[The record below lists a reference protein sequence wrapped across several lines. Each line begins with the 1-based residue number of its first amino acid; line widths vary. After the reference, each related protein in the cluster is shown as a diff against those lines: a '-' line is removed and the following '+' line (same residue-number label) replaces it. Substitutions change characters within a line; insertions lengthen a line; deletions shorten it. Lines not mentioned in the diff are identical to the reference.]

1 MNLVS
6 VIIPF
11 YKKHQFLKRA
21 IESIL
26 NQTYQQFE
34 IIIIHDDPEDNNFKL
49 IEKVKKMDQRILI
62 LRNKKNIGAGLSRN
76 VGIDMSSGKYI
87 AFLDADDIWHKDK
100 LYSQINFMEKNNF
113 EFSHTSYEIIDL
125 FEKKI
130 SNRIAPPKLDYN
142 QLVKSCDIGLSSV
155 ILEKSI
161 LKNFRFPSLKTKE
174 DFVLWLLLARSGIKI
189 YSLPQILMK
198 WRKTK
203 NSLSDN
209 VYQKIID
216 GYKVYKYYLNYNF
229 LLSIKCL
236 FVLSLNFLFKKIFS

>member
-174 DFVLWLLLARSGIKI
+174 DFVLWLLLARSGIRI

-198 WRKTK
+198 WRKTR

-209 VYQKIID
+209 VYQKISD
-216 GYKVYKYYLNYNF
+216 GYKVYKYHLNFNF
-229 LLSIKCL
+229 LLSLKCL
-236 FVLSLNFLFKKIFS
+236 FVLSINFLFKKIFS